1 MLRFGLS
8 QGILGQ
14 GSALAA
20 THIFSS
26 QENVS
31 LPLSLF
37 TDIKFKENENFDDEK
52 KDEIRKKII
61 IIINL
66 FYFIYGLIF
75 VCKFPFIS
83 STSYSYSYSYSYFIF

>member
-20 THIFSS
+20 TRIFSS
-26 QENVS
+26 QEEVS

-37 TDIKFKENENFDDEK
+37 TDIKYKENENFDDG

-66 FYFIYGLIF
+66 FNFIYGLIF
-75 VCKFPFIS
+75 VRKFPFIS
-83 STSYSYSYSYSYFIF
+83 YSYSNFI